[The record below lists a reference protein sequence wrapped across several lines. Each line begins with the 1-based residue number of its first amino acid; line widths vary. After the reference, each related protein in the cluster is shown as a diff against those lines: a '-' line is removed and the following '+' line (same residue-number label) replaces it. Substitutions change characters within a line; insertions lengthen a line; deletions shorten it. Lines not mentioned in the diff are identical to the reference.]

1 VREKT
6 DALGI
11 IPGETQVR
19 LLVRATKDGI
29 KDRFAKSQRAV
40 WTPELYTVL
49 ERNGPN
55 SWLIDVPAGEV
66 KIWPSYA
73 MRVVEVDRVKSASGE
88 KKGSKIDIAV
98 ERAKRLE
105 ARNISEE
112 EQAAALAAP
121 ARPRS
126 ERAVRRD
133 YAAMARGSGRVYT
146 LFM

>member
-73 MRVVEVDRVKSASGE
+73 LKVVDVDRVKASE
-88 KKGSKIDIAV
+88 KKGPKIDIAV

-133 YAAMARGSGRVYT
+133 YAAMARGSGRRTYT

>member
-1 VREKT
+1 
-6 DALGI
+6 
-11 IPGETQVR
+11 VR
-19 LLVRATKDGI
+19 LLVRATKDGVR
-29 KDRFAKSQRAV
+29 DRFAKSQRAV

-55 SWLIDVPAGEV
+55 SWVVDVPAGEV
-66 KIWPSYA
+66 KIWPTYA
-73 MRVVEVDRVKSASGE
+73 LKLVKKAL
-88 KKGSKIDIAV
+88 GSREATKEGLKVSVPV

-133 YAAMARGSGRVYT
+133 YAAMAKGGGRVYT
-146 LFM
+146 LY